1 MKRAIFTFSAIF
13 IFLGFIGAQAYEGT
27 IEFKKKKNSAFVIEY
42 PFPPEAVENAMALKM
57 EKLGNKG
64 KAEKGLFNGD
74 KGFTTYSHV
83 FLTDAN
89 EIAMDY
95 IIKVE
100 RKSKKEDDKSI
111 LYMIMMKDDVN
122 QLSLLEAGDN
132 SKAKSFL
139 NNFNAEIEVAHL
151 ELKIKN
157 QEEAVV
163 KAEKKC
169 KKLMDDQVDMEAK
182 IKKLKDSIADNAK
195 NQEITAKNVEDE
207 RLALDALK
215 ATRKP

>member
-1 MKRAIFTFSAIF
+1 
-13 IFLGFIGAQAYEGT
+13 
-27 IEFKKKKNSAFVIEY
+27 
-42 PFPPEAVENAMALKM
+42 
-57 EKLGNKG
+57 
-64 KAEKGLFNGD
+64 
-74 KGFTTYSHV
+74 
-83 FLTDAN
+83 
-89 EIAMDY
+89 
-95 IIKVE
+95 
-100 RKSKKEDDKSI
+100 
-111 LYMIMMKDDVN
+111 MIMMKDDVN

-169 KKLMDDQVDMEAK
+169 KKLMDDQVDMEAR
-182 IKKLKDSIADNAK
+182 IKKLKDSIEDNAK
-195 NQEITAKNVEDE
+195 SQEITAKNVEDE
-207 RLALDALK
+207 RLALEALK